1 MKRLYSNASKILL
14 AVGCTIFAFI
24 CVLSLVICAFFQS
37 WKLYSNDK
45 EAFSDFAYR
54 YAGTSYATLALSDNQ
69 DVFNE
74 DKLDKMNCYYGIIKV
89 TNAENIDLDDESL
102 YLYKN
107 FTTTVPDNAYVGDYS
122 INPDT
127 EFVLSDNFLDIWGG
141 NQIIDV
147 NTTEWKTY
155 DINGIGYDPIS
166 QNMYVYSNGEFYK
179 LSESCYDICTVTYA
193 DEESKEE
200 AYWNSSAN
208 IIYRK
213 IWEANKPDVVDYYTP
228 LEEGDSDET
237 TYTIENEDSEGTE
250 EGTEEE
256 TTEEYVVDYLPA
268 ERTLPNA
275 PVENTD
281 GLYIEDTQFAPITDS
296 IEDFA
301 INIYVD
307 GYGEEAPMGEYI
319 ADFSTIH
326 NTLSEIYYEAYLE
339 TASTVE
345 VATLNSETENYVFVC
360 FPKDTFNGVND
371 FYAQAKWFIGF
382 AKDTKY
388 VFPIVAVISFIL
400 SIVCYILYMS
410 AIGHKKDSDE
420 ISVNWI
426 GKVWTDV
433 FFWCAIITEYIIFAI
448 SYWLVE
454 TMRDSNLSLGMSIF
468 IFGIVTAAMMAVG
481 LMWSANLAVNVKLH
495 RFFKHTCA
503 YRLFV
508 WSKGRLAVF
517 HQQSIKIRK
526 NIKWTRRIWFIF
538 IVITIIEYFVIMMSY
553 DTRGIVPFWG
563 LEKIAFTIAL
573 YKLLYSYAKIKE
585 TATALAAGNLS
596 AKVDLNGMPLF
607 LAEHAIAMNQ
617 IGDGINVALEE
628 RTKSERMKTE
638 LITNVSHDIKTPLTS
653 IINYV
658 DLLNKEKIDNEK
670 AKEYLGVLSRQSARL
685 KKLIED
691 LIEASK
697 ASTGN
702 IKFTMEKINAVVL
715 LNQSIGEFSERLE
728 AGKIT
733 VVTDFPAEDIF
744 LMADNRYL
752 WRVFDNLMSNIVKYA
767 QPDTRAYIDLK
778 RVDGKVRFNFRN
790 TSKNELN
797 ISADELMERFVRG
810 DKSRFTDGNG
820 LGLSIAKSLTES
832 MGGSLTLEIDGDL
845 FKAIVEFDELKT
857 EE

>member
-1 MKRLYSNASKILL
+1 MKRFYNNVSKILL

-45 EAFSDFAYR
+45 DAFSDYVYR

-69 DVFNE
+69 DDFSK
-74 DKLDKMNCYYGIIKV
+74 DKLDEMNCYYGIIKGA
-89 TNAENIDLDDESL
+89 NAENIDLDDESL

-127 EFVLSDNFLDIWGG
+127 EFVLRDNFLDIWGG

-179 LSESCYDICTVTYA
+179 LSESCYDICIVDYV
-193 DEESKEE
+193 DEESRE
-200 AYWNSSAN
+200 AYWNSSVN

-213 IWEANKPDVVDYYTP
+213 IWEAN
-228 LEEGDSDET
+228 
-237 TYTIENEDSEGTE
+237 
-250 EGTEEE
+250 
-256 TTEEYVVDYLPA
+256 
-268 ERTLPNA
+268 A
-275 PVENTD
+275 PVENTG
-281 GLYIEDTQFAPITDS
+281 GLYIEDTQFSPITDS

-326 NTLSEIYYEAYLE
+326 NILSEIYYEAYLE

-345 VATLNSETENYVFVC
+345 VATLNPETENYVFVC

-382 AKDTKY
+382 AEDTKY

-410 AIGHKKDSDE
+410 AIGHKKDSAE

-503 YRLFV
+503 YKIIV
-508 WSKGRLAVF
+508 WGKGRLAIL

-553 DTRGIVPFWG
+553 DTRGIAPFWG
-563 LEKIAFTIAL
+563 LEKIAFVVVL
-573 YKLLYSYAKIKE
+573 RKLLYSYAKIKE
-585 TATALAAGNLS
+585 TATALAAGDLS
-596 AKVDLNGMPLF
+596 AQVDLKGMPLF
-607 LAEHAIAMNQ
+607 LEEHAVAMNQ
-617 IGDGINVALEE
+617 IGDGINVALDE

-670 AKEYLGVLSRQSARL
+670 AKEYVGVLSRQSARL

-778 RVDGKVRFNFRN
+778 RADDKILFTFRN

-832 MGGSLTLEIDGDL
+832 MGGSLSLEIDGDL
-845 FKAIVEFDELKT
+845 FKAIVEFDELKI
-857 EE
+857 EEQK

>member
-69 DVFNE
+69 DDFSK
-74 DKLDKMNCYYGIIKV
+74 DKLDEMNCYYGIIKG

-179 LSESCYDICTVTYA
+179 LSESCYDIGTVDYA
-193 DEESKEE
+193 DEESKSE
-200 AYWNSSAN
+200 YLNSSVN

-213 IWEANKPDVVDYYTP
+213 IWEANKPDVVD
-228 LEEGDSDET
+228 S
-237 TYTIENEDSEGTE
+237 
-250 EGTEEE
+250 
-256 TTEEYVVDYLPA
+256 LPA
-268 ERTLPNA
+268 ERALPNA

-281 GLYIEDTQFAPITDS
+281 GLYIEDTQFSPITDS

-301 INIYVD
+301 VNIYVD

-326 NTLSEIYYEAYLE
+326 NTLSEIYYEAYLK

-345 VATLNSETENYVFVC
+345 IATLNPETENYVFVC

-382 AKDTKY
+382 AEDTKY
-388 VFPIVAVISFIL
+388 VFPIVAIISFIL
-400 SIVCYILYMS
+400 SIACYILYMS

-468 IFGIVTAAMMAVG
+468 MFGIVTATMMTVG
-481 LMWSANLAVNVKLH
+481 LLWSANLAVNVKLH
-495 RFFKHTCA
+495 RFFKHTFA
-503 YRLFV
+503 YKIIV
-508 WSKGRLAVF
+508 WGKGRLAILQ
-517 HQQSIKIRK
+517 QQSIKIRN

-538 IVITIIEYFVIMMSY
+538 IVITIIEYFIIMMSY
-553 DTRGIVPFWG
+553 DRGIAPFWA

-573 YKLLYSYAKIKE
+573 HKLLYSYAKIKE
-585 TATALAAGNLS
+585 TATALAAGDLS

-617 IGDGINVALEE
+617 IGDGINVALDE

-702 IKFTMEKINAVVL
+702 ITFTMEKINAVVL

-733 VVTDFPAEDIF
+733 VVTDFPADDIF

-778 RVDGKVRFNFRN
+778 RVEGKVRFSFRN

-832 MGGSLTLEIDGDL
+832 MGGTLSLEIDGDL